1 MPHLWN
7 SRLVRAPQLAAAAL
21 FVALSATSALAQQ
34 DAPAADQQAPAADQ
48 AAPAA
53 AGGGAA
59 AAATAPAWIKECAQD
74 QQSKKKLCITSQEL
88 RAETNQFISSLQI
101 RKLEGEP
108 KMALTA
114 IVLTGQLI
122 QPGLL
127 VQVDQNKAVPLKYV
141 ICDPSVCY
149 AQGEIDDAF
158 IASLKKGKRIAA
170 ITMNPQ
176 GKPMVFPFPLTGFT
190 KTFDGEGL
198 DRAAGAA
205 KRNELQEA
213 VQKRAA
219 ERNKALIDQQTKE
232 REANPQ

>member
-21 FVALSATSALAQQ
+21 FVALTATSAFAQQ
-34 DAPAADQQAPAADQ
+34 DAPAADAAAAADQ

-53 AGGGAA
+53 AAAPAAGGA
-59 AAATAPAWIKECAQD
+59 TPPAWIKECAQD

-127 VQVDQNKAVPLKYV
+127 IQVDQNKAIPLKYV

-219 ERNKALIDQQTKE
+219 ERNKALIDQQNKE

>member
-21 FVALSATSALAQQ
+21 FVALTATSAFAQQ
-34 DAPAADQQAPAADQ
+34 DAPAADAAPAADQ

-53 AGGGAA
+53 AAAPAAGGA
-59 AAATAPAWIKECAQD
+59 TPPSWIKECAQD

-127 VQVDQNKAVPLKYV
+127 IQVDQNKAIPLKYV

-219 ERNKALIDQQTKE
+219 ERNKALIDQQNKE

>member
-21 FVALSATSALAQQ
+21 FVALTATSAFAQQ
-34 DAPAADQQAPAADQ
+34 DAPAAGAAPAADQ

-53 AGGGAA
+53 AAAPAAGGA
-59 AAATAPAWIKECAQD
+59 TPPAWIKECAQD

-127 VQVDQNKAVPLKYV
+127 IQVDQNKAIPLKYV

-219 ERNKALIDQQTKE
+219 ERNKALIDQQNKE

>member
-1 MPHLWN
+1 MLHRWN
-7 SRLVRAPQLAAAAL
+7 SGLVRVPQLAAAAL
-21 FVALSATSALAQQ
+21 FVAMTATGAMAQ
-34 DAPAADQQAPAADQ
+34 DTPAPADAAPAPAAA

-53 AGGGAA
+53 GDN
-59 AAATAPAWIKECAQD
+59 APPAPSWIKECAQD

-88 RAETNQFISSLQI
+88 RAETNQFIASLQL
-101 RKLEGEP
+101 RQLEGDP

-127 VQVDQNKAVPLKYV
+127 IQVDQNKAIPLKYV

-149 AQGEIDDAF
+149 AQGEVDDAF
-158 IASLKKGKRIAA
+158 VASLKKGKRIAS

-190 KTFDGEGL
+190 KTFEGEGL

-205 KRNELQEA
+205 RRNQLQEA
-213 VQKRAA
+213 VQKRAT
-219 ERNKALIDQQTKE
+219 ERNKALIDQQNKE
-232 REANPQ
+232 RSATPQ